1 MFWAC
6 VRMALR
12 ELRANLLRT
21 GLTTLGIVI
30 GVAAVV
36 IVVTVTQGVSTQV
49 LDDIAS
55 RGKNAIQVEARAGRT
70 QGPGS
75 RMRPFKMDDVAAIE
89 REIAGLDGVAP
100 LAGTQFQFTA
110 GERNYATGV
119 YATTLPYLGIRRW
132 EIGAGRAFTEAEARR
147 GAAVCILGETVRREL
162 FGRQNP
168 VGVSIRSG
176 TFSCKIVGLL
186 RQKEGSALTNDVND
200 GVLMPIAT
208 YHRRLAGNDNVQ
220 SIWASAANGHD
231 IDRLKEAITN
241 LMRARREIREG
252 EENNFRVT
260 DAREIVQMV
269 SSTMALMSTGIS
281 GIAAISLIVGG
292 IGIMNVMLVAVT
304 ERTREI
310 GIRLAIGAQA
320 RDVALQFLVEAV
332 VLSVVGGAAGALIGI
347 AAAYAITGA
356 IGVPFV
362 LGGEVVALAFGVPAA
377 IGVTFGFFPALR
389 AARLDPIDALR
400 FE

>member
-1 MFWAC
+1 MFFAC

-36 IVVTVTQGVSTQV
+36 IVVTITQGVSTQL

-55 RGKNAIQVEARAGRT
+55 RGRNAIQVEPRASRS
-70 QGPGS
+70 GPMS
-75 RMRPFKMDDVAAIE
+75 RSNPFKLGDVEAI
-89 REIAGLDGVAP
+89 RRDVLGLEAVAP
-100 LAGTQFQFTA
+100 VASFYLLFTA
-110 GERNYATGV
+110 GDRNYETEVVAT
-119 YATTLPYLGIRRW
+119 ALPYLTIRRW
-132 EIGAGRAFTEAEARR
+132 EIDRGRAFSEAEATR
-147 GAAVCILGETVRREL
+147 GAPVCVLGDTVREQL
-162 FGRQNP
+162 FGQQNP
-168 VGVSIRSG
+168 VGAAIRSG
-176 TFSCKIVGLL
+176 KFTCDVVGVL
-186 RQKEGSALTNDVND
+186 RKKEGSALANDAND
-200 GVLMPIAT
+200 LIMMPIT
-208 YHRRLAGNDNVQ
+208 TFHRRLAGNENVRR
-220 SIWASAANGHD
+220 IWASAANGHTL
-231 IDRLKEAITN
+231 DRVKEAIAKVV
-241 LMRARREIREG
+241 RERRKLKEG
-252 EENNFRVT
+252 EDDDFRVS
-260 DAREIVQMV
+260 DQREIVQMV
-269 SSTMALMSTGIS
+269 SSTMRLMSMGIS

-320 RDVALQFLVEAV
+320 RDVALQFLIEAA
-332 VLSVVGGAAGALIGI
+332 VLSVAGGIVGALVGI

-362 LGGEVVALAFGVPAA
+362 LGFEVVALAFGVPAA

-389 AARLDPIDALR
+389 AAGLDPIDALR

>member
-1 MFWAC
+1 MFFAC

-36 IVVTVTQGVSTQV
+36 IVVTITQGVSTQV
-49 LDDIAS
+49 LEDIAS
-55 RGKNAIQVEARAGRT
+55 RGKNAIHIEARAT
-70 QGPGS
+70 QRGPTRS
-75 RMRPFKMDDVAAIE
+75 RPFVMGDVEAIA
-89 REIAGLDGVAP
+89 RDVPGLDGVAP
-100 LAGTQFQFTA
+100 LSRSYLLFTA
-110 GERNYATGV
+110 GDRNYQTDV
-119 YATTLPYLGIRRW
+119 YATTNPYFHVRKW
-132 EIGAGRAFTEAEARR
+132 EIGYGRGFTEGEVRR
-147 GAAVCILGETVRREL
+147 GAAVCILGETVRRQL
-162 FGRQNP
+162 FGAQNP
-168 VGVSIRSG
+168 VGAMVRSG
-176 TFSCKIVGLL
+176 TFACEVIGVL
-186 RQKEGSALTNDVND
+186 RYKPGSALTNDVND
-200 GVLMPIAT
+200 GIMMPIAT
-208 YHRRLAGNDNVQ
+208 FHRRLAGGEWVH

-231 IDRLKEAITN
+231 IDRLKEAITKV
-241 LMRARREIREG
+241 MRERRGIREG
-252 EENNFRVT
+252 ERDNFRVS

-269 SSTMALMSTGIS
+269 GSTMALMSTGIS

-320 RDVALQFLVEAV
+320 RDVALQFLIEAI
-332 VLSVVGGAAGALIGI
+332 VLSLAGGVVGALVGI

-362 LGGEVVALAFGVPAA
+362 LGPEIVALAFGVPAT

-389 AARLDPIDALR
+389 AARLDPIEALR

>member
-1 MFWAC
+1 MFFAC

-36 IVVTVTQGVSTQV
+36 IVVTITQGVSTQ
-49 LDDIAS
+49 LLNDIAS
-55 RGKNAIQVEARAGRT
+55 RGKNAIHVEPRASRS
-70 QGPGS
+70 GPMS
-75 RMRPFKMDDVAAIE
+75 RSTPFKLGDAEAIARDVS
-89 REIAGLDGVAP
+89 GLEAVAP
-100 LAGTQFQFTA
+100 SASSYLLFTA
-110 GERNYATGV
+110 SDRNYETEVVAI
-119 YATTLPYLGIRRW
+119 TLPYLRIRRW
-132 EIGAGRAFTEAEARR
+132 EIGHGRAFSEAEARR
-147 GAAVCILGETVRREL
+147 GAPVCVLGDTVRAQL

-168 VGVSIRSG
+168 VGATVRSG
-176 TFSCKIVGLL
+176 KFTCEVIGVLL
-186 RQKEGSALTNDVND
+186 KKEGSALANDAND
-200 GVLMPIAT
+200 LIMMPIT
-208 YHRRLAGNDNVQ
+208 TFHRRLAGNDGVRR
-220 SIWASAANGHD
+220 IWASAANGHD
-231 IDRLKEAITN
+231 IDRVKAAIAKLMRERRSLKE
-241 LMRARREIREG
+241 G
-252 EENNFRVT
+252 EDDDFRVT
-260 DAREIVQMV
+260 DQREIVQMV
-269 SSTMALMSTGIS
+269 SSTMNLMSMGIS

-320 RDVALQFLVEAV
+320 RDVALQFLVEAA
-332 VLSVVGGAAGALIGI
+332 VLSVAGGIAGALIGI
-347 AAAYAITGA
+347 GAAAALTSWL
-356 IGVPFV
+356 GVPFV
-362 LGGEVVALAFGVPAA
+362 LGAEIVALAFGVPAA

>member
-1 MFWAC
+1 MFWAS
-6 VRMALR
+6 VRMAFR

-36 IVVTVTQGVSTQV
+36 IVVTITQGVSTQV
-49 LDDIAS
+49 LNDIAS
-55 RGKNAIQVEARAGRT
+55 RGKNAIQVEPRATRN
-70 QGPGS
+70 GPMRS
-75 RMRPFKMDDVAAIE
+75 RPFVLADVEAIA
-89 REIAGLDGVAP
+89 REVAGLDGVAP
-100 LAGTQFQFTA
+100 RAGSYLLFTFGDRNYQTDVLATTNPYFRIRKMEIGSGRGFTEGEVSRGASVCIIGETARKQLYGTQ
-110 GERNYATGV
+110 N
-119 YATTLPYLGIRRW
+119 PLG
-132 EIGAGRAFTEAEARR
+132 T
-147 GAAVCILGETVRREL
+147 TVRSGSFSCEV
-162 FGRQNP
+162 
-168 VGVSIRSG
+168 VGV
-176 TFSCKIVGLL
+176 LAA
-186 RQKEGSALTNDVND
+186 KEGSAFTNDVND
-200 GVLMPIAT
+200 VIVMPIAT
-208 YHRRLAGNDNVQ
+208 FHRRLSGDEWVM

-231 IDRLKEAITN
+231 IDRLKESITRV
-241 LMRARREIREG
+241 MRERRGLG
-252 EENNFRVT
+252 EDERLNFRVG

-269 SSTMALMSTGIS
+269 SSTMALMSMGIS

-320 RDVALQFLVEAV
+320 RDVALQFLIEAV
-332 VLSVVGGAAGALIGI
+332 VLSVVGGALGALIGI
-347 AAAYAITGA
+347 GAAYAITGA

-362 LGGEVVALAFGVPAA
+362 LGFEVVALAFGVPAA

-389 AARLDPIDALR
+389 AARLDPIEALR